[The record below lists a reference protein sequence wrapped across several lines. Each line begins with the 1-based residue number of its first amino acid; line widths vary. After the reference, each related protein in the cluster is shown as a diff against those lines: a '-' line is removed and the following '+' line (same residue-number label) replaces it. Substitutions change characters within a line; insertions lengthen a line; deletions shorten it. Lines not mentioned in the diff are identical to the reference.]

1 MKSKIVAALLA
12 APLMAV
18 SFAAMAQSTPVGK
31 WVTIDDSTKKPKS
44 VVEITDNAGV
54 LQGKVIKV
62 LQSDQGPHP
71 VCKKCTGS
79 NQNKPIEG
87 LTIISNVK
95 KNGSVWDGGQILDP
109 ATGKTYSVKMSP
121 AANGKSMQV
130 RGFMGVSLLGRTQV
144 WQRQN

>member
-31 WVTIDDSTKKPKS
+31 WVTIDDATKKPKS
-44 VVEITDNAGV
+44 IVEITEVGGT

-62 LQSDQGPHP
+62 LHSDQGPNP
-71 VCKKCTGS
+71 VCKKCTGA

-109 ATGKTYSVKMSP
+109 ASGKTYSVKMTP
-121 AANGKSMQV
+121 ASNGKSMQV

>member
-31 WVTIDDSTKKPKS
+31 WVTIDDATKKPKS
-44 VVEITDNAGV
+44 IVEITEVGGK

-62 LQSDQGPHP
+62 LQSDQGPNP
-71 VCKKCTGS
+71 VCKKCTGA

-109 ATGKTYSVKMSP
+109 ASGKIYSVKMTP
-121 AANGKSMQV
+121 ASNGKSMQV